1 MFCCEETGDTVP
13 LYGNIVFSHVS
24 FSYVK
29 GKEILHDVSFEVHP
43 GKKVAFV
50 GSTGAGKTTIISL
63 LARFY
68 PLDSGKIT
76 YDGIDIEDIAL
87 ESLRRAISMVTQDTH
102 LFTNTI
108 ADNIRYVR
116 MHSTIDEVIKASKDS
131 HSDSFIRRLPKGY
144 DTMIYD
150 DGENLSEGQRQLLG
164 ITRASLNR
172 PPLMI
177 LDESTSNIDTRSELL
192 IQKDL
197 KELMKGKS
205 VIVIAHRLSTI
216 QDADE
221 IIVLKQGRIIE
232 RGTQEELMKQR
243 GDYYNLYTGKV
254 ELS

>member
-1 MFCCEETGDTVP
+1 
-13 LYGNIVFSHVS
+13 
-24 FSYVK
+24 
-29 GKEILHDVSFEVHP
+29 
-43 GKKVAFV
+43 
-50 GSTGAGKTTIISL
+50 
-63 LARFY
+63 
-68 PLDSGKIT
+68 
-76 YDGIDIEDIAL
+76 
-87 ESLRRAISMVTQDTH
+87 
-102 LFTNTI
+102 
-108 ADNIRYVR
+108 
-116 MHSTIDEVIKASKDS
+116 
-131 HSDSFIRRLPKGY
+131 
-144 DTMIYD
+144 MIYD

-177 LDESTSNIDTRSELL
+177 LDEATSNIDTRSELL